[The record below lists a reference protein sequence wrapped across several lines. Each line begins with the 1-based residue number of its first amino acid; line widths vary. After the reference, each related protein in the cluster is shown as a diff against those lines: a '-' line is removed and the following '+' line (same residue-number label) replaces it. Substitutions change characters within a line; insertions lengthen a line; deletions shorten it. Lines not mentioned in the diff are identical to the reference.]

1 MTVNNSMFPFA
12 SGTIRNQQYAR
23 LLLQMRGQMDDLQ
36 QQIASGKKSQTFGG
50 LGNMRVSSLTFRNQT
65 GVTDGYSNVIDL
77 TEIRLKIMDQ
87 STNELRTLVDGARA
101 SMLKTRGTGGYPEI
115 TASVKQVQAQFE
127 QMVTSLNAQHEG
139 LYLYSGRTR
148 DTRPVEDANT
158 IMWGD
163 GTNAGLRQVIDE
175 RRQADL
181 GITGLGRMTTSL
193 VGSNVTLAEDAVGN
207 PFGIKLVAGS
217 LGGAM
222 SNVTVTGPAGA
233 PPQINFNFT
242 GLPLNGE
249 RISFSVTLPDGK
261 TLNLG
266 FAANEAGTADD
277 TVFNIGATPAATAA
291 NLQAAINSRLTAI
304 GQGELRAASGLMAAR
319 QFFDGSV
326 NNPVQRVAGPP
337 FNTSIAY
344 APVGSRPTVIWYK
357 GDDDTLVNARDTQR
371 AEIDSGTGISL
382 GARANETALRDSIK
396 ALGMFLAEDY
406 PPGFNSTKD
415 RYDAASSRAI
425 QVMNTTGGP
434 NAILEMNGDFGRA
447 GALVLSTKK
456 RHEDR
461 KVFLTSVLAEIEN
474 TNKEEAILQLT
485 SLQTTLEASY
495 TVTSRLSQLSLVN
508 YLS

>member
-1 MTVNNSMFPFA
+1 MTVSPMFPFS
-12 SGTIRNQQYAR
+12 SGTIKTQQYAR

-36 QQIASGKKSQTFGG
+36 TQIASGKKSQTYGG
-50 LGNMRVSSLTFRNQT
+50 LGDMRVSSLTFRNQT

-77 TEIRLKIMDQ
+77 TSIRLKIMDQ

-101 SMLKTRGTGGYPEI
+101 SMLRTRGTGGFPEI

-127 QMVTSLNAQHEG
+127 QIVTSLNGQHEG
-139 LYLYSGRTR
+139 LFLYSGRTR
-148 DTRPVEDANT
+148 DTRPVVDANT

-163 GTNAGLRQVIDE
+163 GANAGLRQVIDE

-181 GITGLGRMTTSL
+181 GATGLGRMVTSL

-217 LGGAM
+217 VGGGM
-222 SNVTVTGPAGA
+222 SNVAVTGPAGA
-233 PPQINFNFT
+233 PPQIDFNFT
-242 GLPLNGE
+242 GLPLRGE

-261 TLNLG
+261 TVNLG
-266 FAANEAGTADD
+266 FAADQAGTADD
-277 TVFNIGATPAATAA
+277 TVFAIGATAAATAT
-291 NLQAAINSRLTAI
+291 NLQAAINARLTAI
-304 GQGELRAASGLMAAR
+304 GQGELRAASGLVAAR
-319 QFFDGSV
+319 QFFAGSV

-337 FNTSIAY
+337 FNTATAY
-344 APVGSRPTVIWYK
+344 APVGTRPTVTWYR
-357 GDDDTLVNARDTQR
+357 GDDDTTVNARDTQR
-371 AEIDSGTGISL
+371 AEVDTGTTISL
-382 GARANETALRDSIK
+382 GARANETALRDSMV

-406 PPGFNSTKD
+406 PPGFASTQD
-415 RYDAASSRAI
+415 RFDAASGRAI
-425 QVMNTTGGP
+425 EVMNSTGGP

-447 GALVLSTKK
+447 SAQVESTKT

-461 KVFLTSVLAEIEN
+461 KVFLSSVLAQIEN

-508 YLS
+508 FLR

>member
-1 MTVNNSMFPFA
+1 MFPFS
-12 SGTIRNQQYAR
+12 SGTIKTQQYAR

-36 QQIASGKKSQTFGG
+36 TQIASGKKSQTFGG
-50 LGNMRVSSLTFRNQT
+50 LGDMRVSSLTFRNQT
-65 GVTDGYSNVIDL
+65 GVNEGYSSVLEMTD
-77 TEIRLKIMDQ
+77 IRLKIMDQ

-101 SMLKTRGTGGYPEI
+101 SMLQTRGTGGFPEI

-139 LYLYSGRTR
+139 LFLYSGRTR
-148 DTRPVEDANT
+148 DTRPVADANS

-181 GITGLGRMTTSL
+181 GVTGLGRMVTNL

-217 LGGAM
+217 VGGSM

-233 PPQINFNFT
+233 PMTIGFNFT
-242 GLPLNGE
+242 GLPLAGE
-249 RISFSVTLPDGK
+249 RVSFSVTLPDGK
-261 TLNLG
+261 TVNLG
-266 FAANEAGTADD
+266 FAADQAGTSDD
-277 TVFNIGATPAATAA
+277 TVFTIGATAAATAA
-291 NLQAAINSRLTAI
+291 NLQAAINSRLTEM
-304 GQGELRAASGLMAAR
+304 GQGELRAASALVASR

-326 NNPVQRVAGPP
+326 NNPPQRVAGPP
-337 FNTSIAY
+337 FNTSVAY
-344 APVGSRPTVIWYK
+344 APVGTRPTVIWYK
-357 GDDDTLVNARDTQR
+357 GDDDALVNARDTQR
-371 AEIDSGTGISL
+371 AEIDTGTTISL
-382 GARANETALRDSIK
+382 GARANETALKDSMV

-406 PPGFNSTKD
+406 PPGFASTQD
-415 RYDAASSRAI
+415 RYDAASGRAI
-425 QVMNTTGGP
+425 EVMNSTGGP
-434 NAILEMNGDFGRA
+434 NAILEVNGDFGRA
-447 GALVLSTKK
+447 GAQVRTTKT
-456 RHEDR
+456 RQEDR
-461 KVFLTSVLAEIEN
+461 KVFLSSVLAGIEN

-508 YLS
+508 FLR